1 MVWVFRIGLGVA
13 ILAYATWLAWPVVD
27 LLSRGVGAPDVWRL
41 AGGASGIPD
50 AAVAAVWIAV
60 ILLYGLSG
68 LLTAAG
74 LPWAPGAWFLAFGGE
89 ILLRLDLPGPSSPLI
104 DIATRAGEGLQ
115 QAGLGLDPAPLT
127 LAALLATGLLILA
140 LGAWRGWK
148 GAALTRSWAVLP
160 VWG

>member
-13 ILAYATWLAWPVVD
+13 ILAYATWLAWPLVE
-27 LLSRGVGAPDVWRL
+27 LLSRGVGATEVWRL
-41 AGGASGIPD
+41 AGGAAGLGGG
-50 AAVAAVWIAV
+50 AVVAVWMAV

-74 LPWAPGAWFLAFGGE
+74 LSWAPGAWFLAFGGE

-104 DIATRAGEGLQ
+104 DIASRTAEGLRH
-115 QAGLGLDPAPLT
+115 AGVALDPAPLT
-127 LAALLATGLLILA
+127 IAALLATGLLIVA